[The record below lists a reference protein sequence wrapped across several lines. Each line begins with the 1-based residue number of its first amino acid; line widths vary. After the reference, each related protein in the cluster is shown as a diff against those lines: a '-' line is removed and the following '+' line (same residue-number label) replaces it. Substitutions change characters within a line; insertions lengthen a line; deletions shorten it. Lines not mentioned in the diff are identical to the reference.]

1 MTTDFTDHA
10 RRQRIARRL
19 LEIYRKSQYRTTTS
33 GQKIRWDEP
42 GEDDTPE
49 VQQHNRDLKKQ
60 HQKTFGKQRL
70 KSKSAVPTKDGKPI
84 FEERQVLDENTL
96 QVLTTFGQLLQSN
109 RTTNFRTWIKVV
121 AKVLEDLD

>member
-1 MTTDFTDHA
+1 MDNQPGNKRDRAKH
-10 RRQRIARRL
+10 L
-19 LEIYRKSQYRTTTS
+19 LEVYRKSQYRTTTS
-33 GQKIRWDEP
+33 GQKVRWDEP
-42 GEDDTPE
+42 GEGDTPE

-60 HQKTFGKQRL
+60 HQKTVGKERP

-84 FEERQVLDENTL
+84 FESPEALDENTF
-96 QVLTTFGQLLQSN
+96 QVLSTFRQLLQSN

>member
-1 MTTDFTDHA
+1 MDNQPANKRYLAEH
-10 RRQRIARRL
+10 L
-19 LEIYRKSQYRTTTS
+19 LEIYRRSQYRTTTS
-33 GQKIRWDEP
+33 GQKVRWDEP
-42 GEDDTPE
+42 GEGDTPE

-60 HQKTFGKQRL
+60 HQKTVGKERL

-84 FEERQVLDENTL
+84 FESPEPLDENTL
-96 QVLTTFGQLLQSN
+96 QVLTTFRQLLQSN

>member
-1 MTTDFTDHA
+1 MTTDSTDHA
-10 RRQRIARRL
+10 RRQRVAQRL

-42 GEDDTPE
+42 GEGDTPE
-49 VQQHNRDLKKQ
+49 VQQHNRDLKKYQ
-60 HQKTFGKQRL
+60 QRTFGKQRL
-70 KSKSAVPTKDGKPI
+70 KSKSAVPTKNGKPI
-84 FEERQVLDENTL
+84 FEEVQVLDENTL
-96 QVLTTFGQLLQSN
+96 QVLSTFRQLLQSN

>member
-1 MTTDFTDHA
+1 MYNQPDNKRDRAKH
-10 RRQRIARRL
+10 L
-19 LEIYRKSQYRTTTS
+19 LEIYRRSQYRTTTS
-33 GQKIRWDEP
+33 GQKVRWDEP

-60 HQKTFGKQRL
+60 HQKTVGKERL

-84 FEERQVLDENTL
+84 FESPEALDENTH
-96 QVLTTFGQLLQSN
+96 QVLTTFRQLLQSN